1 MTGRAGD
8 ENTLAIVGAG
18 ADSNRNI
25 ALIAILSVVGVV
37 MLGVFVAVG
46 GYVVRAYKQQS
57 SIAEARRIAVELASG
72 IARCGSRGP
81 LPESTVPVPAALAFV
96 DGNAYVSK
104 PSDWSDP
111 VFSCAGFSRSGPQYH
126 QYQWVRLDPEQGVV
140 TARAD
145 FDRDGVAESG
155 VDVDV
160 RCSRGAC
167 VATLP
172 RLFGESAKLATNAY
186 SSSDDPSGSTGRGS
200 KKLPLGYLLIV
211 FVCML
216 AMAAGS
222 IWTIVL
228 AFMESVP
235 WGIAVLVVP
244 CASLVFTVKHW
255 QKARVPFFLQ
265 LGALALIFV
274 SGFLV
279 GFLGYY

>member
-1 MTGRAGD
+1 
-8 ENTLAIVGAG
+8 LVGTG
-18 ADSNRNI
+18 ADSNRNV
-25 ALIAILSVVGVV
+25 ALILVLCVVGIV

-46 GYVVRAYKQQS
+46 GYAVRVYKQRS
-57 SIAEARRIAVELASG
+57 RTVEAQRIAVELASG

-96 DGNAYVSK
+96 DGSAYVSK

-111 VFSCAGFSRSGPQYH
+111 VFRCAGFSRSGAQYH

-155 VDVDV
+155 VDVEV
-160 RCSRGAC
+160 HCAGGAC
-167 VATLP
+167 TASVP
-172 RLFGESAKLATNAY
+172 KPFGAGAEFARNAY
-186 SSSDDPSGSTGRGS
+186 SSSRDASSSTARS
-200 KKLPLGYLLIV
+200 ADKLPLPYLLIV

-216 AMAAGS
+216 ALLAGS

-228 AFMESVP
+228 AFLESVP
-235 WGIAVLVVP
+235 WGIAVLIVP
-244 CASLVFTVKHW
+244 CASFVFTIKHW

-265 LGALALIFV
+265 LGSLAVIFV
-274 SGFLV
+274 SGFFV
-279 GFLGYY
+279 GFFGYY